1 MIFVENRVYT
11 LLGVSIMMVDEET
24 DEFVD
29 IIVIRHRLEMLDE
42 LMDNLVDGEENI
54 RLVS

>member
-1 MIFVENRVYT
+1 
-11 LLGVSIMMVDEET
+11 MMVDEET

-29 IIVIRHRLEMLDE
+29 IIVIRHCLQMLDE

>member
-1 MIFVENRVYT
+1 
-11 LLGVSIMMVDEET
+11 MMVDEET

>member
-1 MIFVENRVYT
+1 
-11 LLGVSIMMVDEET
+11 MMVDEET
-24 DEFVD
+24 DKFVD